1 MLFESEDLLRKE
13 LDALM
18 MENKHFSG
26 LISLDIPLISNLDV
40 WSNIALI
47 KLYKENL
54 PRHEAELLVLNHL
67 KRYGLE
73 NIAYKRSADLTGEQR
88 FCVML
93 LRAAMVN
100 EAIIVIDRPFNILQN
115 SKDSSF
121 MENALETIDDLF
133 KQCHIL
139 EYSWNKDRYIK
150 INAS

>member
-1 MLFESEDLLRKE
+1 MFFESEDLLSKQ
-13 LDALM
+13 LNALM
-18 MENKHFSG
+18 MENKHYSG

-47 KLYKENL
+47 KLYNENL
-54 PRHEAELLVLNHL
+54 PKHKAEILVLNHL

-73 NIAYKRSADLTGEQR
+73 NIAHNRSADLTGEQK

-115 SKDSSF
+115 SKDSCF

-133 KQCHIL
+133 KQCYIL
-139 EYSWNKDRYIK
+139 EYIWNKNRYIK
-150 INAS
+150 INVS